1 MTPWLSQ
8 KRTRPALA
16 APLPHTAPC
25 TAHPPHRQLQDRAEH
40 TPTVHCICPFHGAGP
55 PPPCPPHPRNLQ
67 GFHPLLSTPPPSHF
81 IFSDGAC
88 TAPLLFLPVMAPA
101 APGGT
106 LSPPPSPP
114 APHPPTLCLLPIPST
129 HCIWCPV
136 DFSFV
141 PVSTHSA
148 SPVSFPCGA
157 CLCLARERFLYY
169 RRPSSVPQRR
179 RPKTKPSIMKVSTPR
194 L

>member
-106 LSPPPSPP
+106 LPPPPRQPP
-114 APHPPTLCLLPIPST
+114 THPPFAYYPSRQHT
-129 HCIWCPV
+129 AFGAPWILVLFP
-136 DFSFV
+136 
-141 PVSTHSA
+141 SA
-148 SPVSFPCGA
+148 RIQPPRFHSPVALA
-157 CLCLARERFLYY
+157 CA
-169 RRPSSVPQRR
+169 
-179 RPKTKPSIMKVSTPR
+179 
-194 L
+194 